1 MSRASLF
8 AMQRAVALAVRRG
21 GVWNGAPVL
30 SEKWIQEA
38 WTPRTLSPFS
48 GDDYGYGWFISSTA
62 GRKLISARGYG
73 GQMIDIEPARSD
85 GYVGEL
91 RNLLANEIIP
101 AAG

>member
-1 MSRASLF
+1 MV
-8 AMQRAVALAVRRG
+8 M
-21 GVWNGAPVL
+21 
-30 SEKWIQEA
+30 
-38 WTPRTLSPFS
+38 
-48 GDDYGYGWFISSTA
+48 GWFISSTA